1 MKTLVQKTAS
11 AAKWSALDVF
21 MRQGVQFA
29 VSLVLARILTPE
41 DFGIVAML
49 ALFIAVGTVF
59 VDGGLSSALIQRQ
72 NITHT
77 DESTAFFTNLGMG
90 AVSGILLC
98 VAAPWISSF
107 LRQPVLQN
115 LSYAMA
121 LSLFVGAFGSIH
133 TALLYKE
140 MNFKLTAKVG
150 VMGSVVGG
158 ALAIYMASQG
168 YGVWS
173 LVAHTVTSGLVTV
186 LLLWIWHPWRPAWR
200 FSVASLRSLFRF
212 GGYEMASTL
221 LDAFAN
227 NLYSIL
233 IGKMHS
239 VRDVGLFNRARNTQ
253 LMPVMLMMSI
263 AQRVAYSAF
272 SSVAEDKAR
281 LVRGLRQAQAIAMF
295 INIPVMV
302 CVIVLAE
309 PLVLTLFG
317 EQWVPCVPML
327 QVLGL
332 GGILWPLHILN
343 LNVLKAQGYSDLK
356 FRIEVIKKVMAIS
369 LTIVASYYGV
379 MAIAWTQVVLSI
391 CAYFVNTHYTNVL
404 LAYSGLDQLR
414 DLAMNFV
421 AVIPMAMAVYFMTEL
436 MQTLP
441 IIELIVAS
449 IMGCGVY
456 LLTCRVLCAELLQ
469 ESLFVTGIL
478 TRPMQT

>member
-1 MKTLVQKTAS
+1 MNTLVQRTAN

-29 VSLVLARILTPE
+29 VSIVLARILTPE
-41 DFGIVAML
+41 DFGVVAML
-49 ALFIAVGTVF
+49 ALFMAVGTLF
-59 VDGGLSSALIQRQ
+59 IDGGLSSALIQRQ

-90 AVSGILLC
+90 AVSGMLLC
-98 VAAPWISSF
+98 IAAPWISSF
-107 LRQPVLQN
+107 LRQPVLQY

-121 LSLFVGAFGSIH
+121 FGLFVGAFGSIH

-150 VMGSVVGG
+150 VVSSVVGG

-173 LVAHTVTSGLVTV
+173 LVAHTVTSGLVNV

-272 SSVAEDKAR
+272 SSVAGDKAR

-295 INIPVMV
+295 IYIPVMV

-356 FRIEVIKKVMAIS
+356 FRIEVIKKIMAIS

-391 CAYFVNTHYTNVL
+391 CGYFVNTHYTNVL

-414 DLAMNFV
+414 DLATNFV
-421 AVIPMAMAVYFMTEL
+421 AVIPMAVAVYLMTEL

-441 IIELIVAS
+441 IIELIVAGAV
-449 IMGCGVY
+449 GCGVY

-469 ESLFVTGIL
+469 ESLCVAGIL
-478 TRPMQT
+478 TRPVQT